1 LASLDDVKL
10 QLGFVNSHEQQK
22 GADSLI
28 VTDLIELA
36 RLNSISDAILLSG
49 DEDVRIGLQI
59 AQNYGVRV
67 HHLGIVPSRGSQ
79 SAQLIQEADTTTE
92 WSSDTIAKFLKIKQH
107 LPAVTEASP
116 ETDGQHIRKHDVA
129 IGEIDKV
136 VLEYVRKLGK
146 SEIVGVMPYWK
157 TERGVPVDVDKA
169 LLAIC
174 SDLIGRKL
182 DRDEVRHMSSCFE
195 QAIKAN

>member
-92 WSSDTIAKFLKIKQH
+92 WSSDTIAKFLTIKQQ
-107 LPAVTEASP
+107 LPAVTEAFP